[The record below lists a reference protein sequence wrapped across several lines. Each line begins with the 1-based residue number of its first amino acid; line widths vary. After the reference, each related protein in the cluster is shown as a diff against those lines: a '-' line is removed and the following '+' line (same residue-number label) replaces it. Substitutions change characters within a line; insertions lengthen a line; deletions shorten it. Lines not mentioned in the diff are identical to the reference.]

1 MKIALLI
8 VFALGVVAYVIFGL
22 FRKERNGVVTSHDAK
37 ATVGGAQTSI
47 NEGQTKSENSEVG
60 SIAYKSSASSDGK
73 RAEEADCQQNGVCG
87 INCFCDDEGLQ
98 RQMSEE
104 IVYFEDEELDAFR
117 GVAAD
122 AYNQEQTDMFAEVL
136 TTLRPQE
143 VADWLHSLQLRGIA
157 LPNSLKD
164 EAIMMME

>member
-8 VFALGVVAYVIFGL
+8 VFSLGVVAYVVFGL
-22 FRKERNGVVTSHDAK
+22 FRKERNGVPDSGNEKQKSADAMPK
-37 ATVGGAQTSI
+37 SYGVEAKSDEVNCLSDDANCQPNSI
-47 NEGQTKSENSEVG
+47 
-60 SIAYKSSASSDGK
+60 
-73 RAEEADCQQNGVCG
+73 CGVS
-87 INCFCDDEGLQ
+87 CFCDEQSLR

-104 IVYFEDEELDAFR
+104 IIYFEDEELDAFR
-117 GVAAD
+117 GVAPD
-122 AYNQEQTDMFAEVL
+122 AYTQQQTDMFAEVL

-157 LPNSLKD
+157 LPDSLKE

>member
-8 VFALGVVAYVIFGL
+8 VFGLGVVAYVVFGL
-22 FRKERNGVVTSHDAK
+22 FRKERNGVPDPDNEKQKPSEATAK
-37 ATVGGAQTSI
+37 PYGVEA
-47 NEGQTKSENSEVG
+47 KP
-60 SIAYKSSASSDGK
+60 
-73 RAEEADCQQNGVCG
+73 EEANSLSDDANCQPNSICGVS
-87 INCFCDDEGLQ
+87 CFCDEQSLR

-104 IVYFEDEELDAFR
+104 IIYFEDEELDAFR
-117 GVAAD
+117 GVAPD
-122 AYNQEQTDMFAEVL
+122 AYSQQQTDMFAEVL

-157 LPNSLKD
+157 LPDSLKE